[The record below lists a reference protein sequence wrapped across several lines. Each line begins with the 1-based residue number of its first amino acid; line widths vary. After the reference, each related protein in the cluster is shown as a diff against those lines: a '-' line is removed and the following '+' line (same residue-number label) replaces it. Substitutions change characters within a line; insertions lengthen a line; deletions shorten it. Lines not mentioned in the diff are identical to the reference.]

1 MAEVI
6 LCKICGQR
14 RAKRACPAVEGD
26 ICPICCGTQRE
37 VSLSCPLSCTFLREA
52 HKHEK
57 TVPVT
62 EADASD
68 RDIEVREDFFQ
79 THEELMLYC
88 MISTLQ
94 AALRTPGA
102 VDSDVVE
109 ALAAVIK
116 TQRTAQSG
124 LLYESRPENTIAA
137 GVQRILLEFVAD
149 YEKVRQ
155 ENQLLALRP
164 ETELLP
170 ALVLLR
176 RIAQVNNNGRP
187 RGRMFIDLLSQ
198 MVPSAGVDERAPS
211 IIL

>member
-6 LCKICGQR
+6 LCKICGER

-37 VSLSCPLSCTFLREA
+37 VSLSCPLTCTFLREA

-57 TVPVT
+57 TVPV
-62 EADASD
+62 ADADVSD
-68 RDIEVREDFFQ
+68 RDIEVSEDFFQ
-79 THEELMLYC
+79 TNEELMLYC
-88 MISTLQ
+88 MISVLQ

-124 LLYESRPENTIAA
+124 LLYESRPENTTAA

-149 YEKVRQ
+149 YGKVRQ

-164 ETELLP
+164 ETKLLP

-187 RGRMFIDLLSQ
+187 RGRMFIDVLSQ
-198 MVPSAGVDERAPS
+198 LVPSAGVDERAPS

>member
-1 MAEVI
+1 MAEVV

-37 VSLSCPLSCTFLREA
+37 VSLSCPLSCAFLREA

-57 TVPVT
+57 AIPVT
-62 EADASD
+62 EADVSN
-68 RDIEVREDFFQ
+68 REIEFSEDFFHQ
-79 THEELMLYC
+79 HEELMLFC
-88 MISTLQ
+88 MYSLLQ

-102 VDSDVVE
+102 VDADLLE

-116 TQRTAQSG
+116 THRTAESG
-124 LLYESRPENTIAA
+124 LVYESRPENTIAA
-137 GVQRILLEFVAD
+137 GVQRIFSEGLAE
-149 YEKVRQ
+149 YEKMRQ
-155 ENQLLALRP
+155 GKETLALIP
-164 ETELLP
+164 ETKLLP

-176 RIAQVNNNGRP
+176 RIAQQNSNGRP
-187 RGRMFIDLLSQ
+187 RGRMFIDMLSQ
-198 MVPSAGVDERAPS
+198 MVPSTGVDERAPS

>member
-6 LCKICGQR
+6 LCKICGER

-57 TVPVT
+57 TVAVA
-62 EADASD
+62 EADVSD
-68 RDIEVREDFFQ
+68 RDIEVSEDFLHN
-79 THEELMLYC
+79 HEELMLFC
-88 MISTLQ
+88 MLSLLQ

-102 VDSDVVE
+102 VDSDLVE

-116 TQRTAQSG
+116 THRTAQSG
-124 LLYESRPENTIAA
+124 LLYESHPENTIAA
-137 GVQRILLEFVAD
+137 GVQRVFLEFIGE
-149 YEKVRQ
+149 YEKARK
-155 ENQLLALRP
+155 EKETLALIP
-164 ETELLP
+164 ETNLLP

-176 RIAQVNNNGRP
+176 RIAQQNSNGRP
-187 RGRMFIDLLSQ
+187 RGRMFIDMLSQ
-198 MVPSAGVDERAPS
+198 MVPSTGVDERAPS

>member
-26 ICPICCGTQRE
+26 ICPLCCGTQRE

-57 TVPVT
+57 TIPVAET
-62 EADASD
+62 DVSD
-68 RDIEVREDFFQ
+68 REVEFSEDFFQ
-79 THEELMLYC
+79 QHEELMLFC
-88 MISTLQ
+88 MFSLLQ

-102 VDSDVVE
+102 VDADLLE

-116 TQRTAQSG
+116 THRTAESG

-137 GVQRILLEFVAD
+137 GVQRIFSEGIAE
-149 YEKVRQ
+149 YEKMRQ
-155 ENQLLALRP
+155 EKGTLALVS
-164 ETELLP
+164 ETKLLP

-176 RIAQVNNNGRP
+176 RIAQQSNNGRP

-198 MVPSAGVDERAPS
+198 MAPSAGVDERAPS